1 MNVKIGCLDKQDA
14 TLRKFLEYLKNAQIT
29 NLNFIQNDNEL
40 KPNELIDYTA
50 MLSIRDINNISILLS
65 YSGDL
70 TPIQDRMIE
79 MEIRNHWNK
88 FKTKM
93 AYSDSASVH
102 ACAK

>member
-14 TLRKFLEYLKNAQIT
+14 TLRKFLEYLKNTQIT

-50 MLSIRDINNISILLS
+50 MLSIRDVNNISILLS
-65 YSGDL
+65 YDGDL
-70 TPIQDRMIE
+70 TTMQDSLIE

-88 FKTKM
+88 FIMKE
-93 AYSDSASVH
+93 D
-102 ACAK
+102 

>member
-1 MNVKIGCLDKQDA
+1 MNVKISCLDKQDA

-50 MLSIRDINNISILLS
+50 MLSIRDVNNISILLS
-65 YSGDL
+65 YGSDL
-70 TPIQDRMIE
+70 TTMQDRLIE

-88 FKTKM
+88 FIKKE
-93 AYSDSASVH
+93 D
-102 ACAK
+102 

>member
-1 MNVKIGCLDKQDA
+1 MNVKISCLDKQDA

-50 MLSIRDINNISILLS
+50 MLSIRDVNNISILLS
-65 YSGDL
+65 YGGDL
-70 TPIQDRMIE
+70 TTMQDRLIE

-88 FKTKM
+88 FIKKE
-93 AYSDSASVH
+93 D
-102 ACAK
+102 